1 MKNIFRRVIIL
12 FLSITLCGVLNDVLA
27 QSSNKPHKVKITKPG
42 NSTDGIEGVR
52 NTLKEIGK
60 NDYELRLKEK
70 YINDGIYYNVYE
82 VYKDGIV
89 VYDAGITVV
98 SINGNIK
105 QIFSYIPDSVN
116 FENHS
121 HDEQFNNKWLF
132 EYEINKTSLVYFF
145 NEDDNSYNLVWKVE
159 TVKDGMLYTKFVEN
173 KSGEILESNKVVRN
187 YQDVTVTGNVNTLYN
202 GNKTITLTKRDYS
215 IGQDEYYLTYNG
227 ISSGGIVFE
236 SGYGWRDRINWIND
250 ENVWTETN
258 DRIAAS
264 AFWVMQNAY
273 TFFHNSLGYDTDD
286 YGYFSTWKDT
296 ASYDGVAGYDSQNHR
311 IIYGKAVSGV
321 HNTAVSIDIIGHEY
335 GHKIIHDKGGG
346 IQNNYRDEMAAI
358 EEGYADIFGR
368 CLQENAESYN
378 ASRIEV
384 LGEDI
389 AIDPTFKR
397 SFSNPNSLGFHY
409 EGMSETPILGQPD
422 TYEGDYFY
430 RGTLDFGGAHING
443 GVINYWFYLLT
454 HGGNGTNDFNDSYS
468 VTGIGSNKAFKIVYH
483 SLPLLMYETSFSD
496 ARNATIIAAEN
507 LYGLGSNESQQVLNA
522 WEAVGVAGN
531 CLSVGLDIPNHICTA
546 TSVTAYNYPTG
557 ATFLWFQSSNIT
569 RDSPQGINPC
579 SFSSASAGEGWIK
592 VIVSSSCGI
601 DTIFKP
607 VYSGTSLPGISPL
620 HDPNCSYCQ
629 VSYGQVG
636 TEYMIAAQTDNPSTY
651 MYDYQWEIYGP
662 GDEEGYADYG
672 KQIYYTPPAAGTFTF
687 KLKQNWTCG
696 WSDFAQVER
705 YVYGGYRLLFSPN
718 PTTGETTLTI
728 ESVSE
733 AKMVDEIVSW
743 ELDVYDNAQNLKLN
757 NPKVKGKECKF
768 DTSGWKEGVYIV
780 RVKYKDEILT
790 GKLIVKK

>member
-1 MKNIFRRVIIL
+1 MKNKFRSLIII
-12 FLSITLCGVLNDVLA
+12 FLSLTLCCMLNDVQA
-27 QSSNKPHKVKITKPG
+27 QPSNKPHKVKITKP
-42 NSTDGIEGVR
+42 SKAADGIDGVR
-52 NTLKEIGK
+52 NNLKEIDK

-105 QIFSYIPDSVN
+105 QIFSYIPDSVK

-121 HDEQFNNKWLF
+121 HGAQFNNKWLV

-159 TVKDGMLYTKFVEN
+159 TIKDGMLYTKFVEN

-215 IGQDEYYLTYNG
+215 IGQDEYYLMYDG

-264 AFWVMQNAY
+264 AFWVMQKAY
-273 TFFHNSLGYDTDD
+273 TFFYNSLGYNTND
-286 YGYFSTWKDT
+286 YGYFRAWKDT
-296 ASYDGVAGYDSQNHR
+296 AAYEGVAGFDSENNL
-311 IIYGKAVSGV
+311 IIYGKAVSGEY
-321 HNTAVSIDIIGHEY
+321 NTAVSLDIIGHEY
-335 GHKIIHDKGGG
+335 GHKIVNNKGGG

-368 CLQENAESYN
+368 CLQENVESYN

-454 HGGNGTNDFNDSYS
+454 HGGNGTNDFYDSYN

-522 WEAVGVAGN
+522 WEAVGVDGN
-531 CLSVGLDIPNHICTA
+531 CLSLGLDIPDFICTG
-546 TSVTAYNYPTG
+546 TSVSVYNYPAG
-557 ATFLWFQSSNIT
+557 ATFIWNQSSNIT
-569 RDSPQGINPC
+569 RNSPEGSNPC
-579 SFSSASAGEGWIK
+579 IFSANGSGTGWIE
-592 VIVSSSCGI
+592 VTVNSSCGSVTLPRHEVYAGELPNPVISGNVVVKCGFIVPYTI
-601 DTIFKP
+601 DATNAENGGSFYWDSDILSISNR
-607 VYSGTSLPGISPL
+607 YSPQCTVWGTFDATGYISCRVTSCGVQKTTSRDVEVIMCDFLLLTP
-620 HDPNCSYCQ
+620 
-629 VSYGQVG
+629 
-636 TEYMIAAQTDNPSTY
+636 NPST
-651 MYDYQWEIYGP
+651 
-662 GDEEGYADYG
+662 
-672 KQIYYTPPAAGTFTF
+672 
-687 KLKQNWTCG
+687 
-696 WSDFAQVER
+696 S
-705 YVYGGYRLLFSPN
+705 
-718 PTTGETTLTI
+718 ETIVSI
-728 ESVSE
+728 ESTSSKE
-733 AKMVDEIVSW
+733 ERTFDETAEW
-743 ELDVYDNAQNLKLN
+743 DLEVYDQSQMLKEKKTRLKGREYTLN
-757 NPKVKGKECKF
+757 
-768 DTSGWKEGVYIV
+768 TSGWKEGVYIV
-780 RVKYKDEILT
+780 RANYKGKVLTEKLVVKQ
-790 GKLIVKK
+790 